1 VAEPPWTARAA
12 DRAAVRATLARITGT
27 VAAACVLY
35 ALAPLDARRWYLDL
49 LAGVLAVA
57 GFVVVIVARAR
68 RLRTSPRALLEA
80 LEALALAMSLLV
92 FGFAAVHFVLAE
104 DGQFQGIETKL
115 DAVYFTVVTLGTV
128 GFGDIT
134 PTGQGARLA
143 VTLQIVFTLS
153 VVGAALKVVGEAAM
167 SARRDRT

>member
-1 VAEPPWTARAA
+1 VAEPLRPDV
-12 DRAAVRATLARITGT
+12 DRAAVRASLARILAT
-27 VAAACVLY
+27 VGAACTLY
-35 ALAPLDARRWYLDL
+35 ALAPLDADRWYVDLVAGL
-49 LAGVLAVA
+49 LAVGA
-57 GFVVVIVARAR
+57 FVVVIIRRTR
-68 RLRTSPRALLEA
+68 RLRTSQRALLDA

-92 FGFAAVHFVLAE
+92 FGFAAIHFVLAE
-104 DGQFQGIETKL
+104 NGQFDGLETKL

-153 VVGAALKVVGEAAM
+153 VVGAALKILSGVAM
-167 SARRDRT
+167 RGHRDGG

>member
-1 VAEPPWTARAA
+1 MAEPLRPSPERAE
-12 DRAAVRATLARITGT
+12 VRATLLRIALTIVVVGS
-27 VAAACVLY
+27 LY
-35 ALAPLDARRWYLDL
+35 ALAPLDADRWYLDL
-49 LAGVLAVA
+49 LIGLAAVGA
-57 GFVVVIVARAR
+57 FVVVIVRRTR
-68 RLRTSPRALLEA
+68 RLRTSQRALLDA

-92 FGFAAVHFVLAE
+92 FGFAAVHYVLAE
-104 DGQFQGIETKL
+104 NGQFSGLETKL

-153 VVGAALKVVGEAAM
+153 VVGAALKILGGTAM
-167 SARRDRT
+167 RGRREGL